1 MTAKVQLLV
10 MANGA
15 PQSTILKATFK
26 SPVQMAESKNLV
38 NETGMT
44 TDLSE

>member
-26 SPVQMAESKNLV
+26 SPVQMAESKISSQRNRY
-38 NETGMT
+38 
-44 TDLSE
+44 DHRFK